1 MKPLEYVDV
10 RGVWP
15 LYVQGQVAVELRG
28 KRRDITLEDA
38 REVGCALLG
47 ISPWVP
53 VDVQADLQNA

>member
-1 MKPLEYVDV
+1 MAVLEYVDV

-15 LYVQGQVAVELRG
+15 LYVQGTVAVELRG

-38 REVGCALLG
+38 REVGCKLLG

-53 VDVQADLQNA
+53 ADVQQELQQA